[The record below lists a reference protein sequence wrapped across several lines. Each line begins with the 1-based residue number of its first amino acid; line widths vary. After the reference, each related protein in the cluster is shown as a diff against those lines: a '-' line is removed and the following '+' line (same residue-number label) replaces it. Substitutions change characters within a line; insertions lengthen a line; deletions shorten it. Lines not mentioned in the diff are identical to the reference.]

1 MHAVARS
8 PATNAIDLSRESWDA
23 PAEVADGF
31 WVIAAQ
37 HRPGYSEH
45 QPLINNRVLLFR
57 LLEAG
62 RPVLFVVN
70 GIAESAIPKVRAIAE
85 RTGLP
90 VRYNISPG
98 GGHHVTM
105 DAWHDAFPTV
115 TLLLPPARIPRT
127 ANGQKLMKLE
137 RVALLDAANPLPQ
150 FRGQLDALLFDGL
163 LGFRD
168 NLTPREGGPQ
178 RSALGTLWAM
188 MKEMPPKDPI
198 DELWLHHVP
207 TGTVIGGENLGW
219 ILDDES
225 FAQMSFLIRTFMK
238 ANQLYVLDKPRKVAD
253 ADRVAAHWRTIL
265 DWPMRALMTYH
276 DSLGVARLGDCRAA
290 LEAAV
295 RKVKQLR

>member
-1 MHAVARS
+1 V
-8 PATNAIDLSRESWDA
+8 IDLSRESWDA
-23 PAEVADGF
+23 ATRVADGF

-45 QPLINNRVLLFR
+45 NPMINNRVLVFR

-62 RPVLFVVN
+62 KPVLVVVN
-70 GIAESAIPKVRAIAE
+70 GITENAIPKVQAIARE
-85 RTGLP
+85 TGLP

-105 DAWHDAFPTV
+105 DAWHAAFPTV

-127 ANGQKLMKLE
+127 ANGKKLLQLE
-137 RVALLDAANPLPQ
+137 RVALLDARDPLPQ
-150 FRGQLDALLFDGL
+150 FRGQLDAVLFDGL

-168 NLTPREGGPQ
+168 NLTPREGGPK
-178 RSALGTLWAM
+178 RSALGTLWTM

-219 ILDDES
+219 ILDD
-225 FAQMSFLIRTFMK
+225 ATYKQMSFLVRTMMK
-238 ANQLYVLDKPRKVAD
+238 ANQVYILDKPRKVAD
-253 ADRVAAHWRTIL
+253 AERVAAHWQTVL
-265 DWPMRALMTYH
+265 GWPMRTLMTYH
-276 DSLGVARLGDCRAA
+276 DSLGVAQFSDCRSS
-290 LEAAV
+290 LETAV